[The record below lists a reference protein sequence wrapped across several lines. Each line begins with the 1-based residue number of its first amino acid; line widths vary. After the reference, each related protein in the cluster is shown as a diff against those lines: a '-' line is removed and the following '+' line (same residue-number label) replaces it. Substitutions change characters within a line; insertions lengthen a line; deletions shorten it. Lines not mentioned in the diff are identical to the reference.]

1 MIRLTRLTDYGIVL
15 LTRMARE
22 DAVPVHAARDLAGGA
37 GLPLPMVNKI
47 LKTLT
52 RKGLL
57 ESHRGVKGGYSLTRS
72 PGDISVLDV
81 IDATEGPLAITQ
93 CSAVEGG
100 GLRARGDV
108 PARRHVAH
116 DQRRHPVG
124 PWGDQPGGDGPAGS
138 DGGRYD
144 PPSELPGEC
153 ADLLLRRRPGEPE

>member
-22 DAVPVHAARDLAGGA
+22 NAAPVHAARDLAGGA

-93 CSAVEGG
+93 CSAVEGEGCEHEEMCPLDSTWRTINDVIRSALG
-100 GLRARGDV
+100 GISLAEMARLGATGADTIPLRCYRENART
-108 PARRHVAH
+108 
-116 DQRRHPVG
+116 
-124 PWGDQPGGDGPAGS
+124 S
-138 DGGRYD
+138 
-144 PPSELPGEC
+144 C
-153 ADLLLRRRPGEPE
+153 